1 MIIDLSLKSFNPYSI
16 QGIVHLYEGRNF
28 NDIERIMFQ
37 SLLNTRHC
45 SSKPLPSIYVPI
57 KVSILTQYK
66 ALFITNLL
74 SSKKT
79 PRKCFNPYSIQ
90 GIVHLKKR
98 LGSCKRHH
106 VSILTQ
112 YKALFI
118 ITTVTN
124 GIVIHQVFQS
134 LLNTRHCSS
143 P

>member
-1 MIIDLSLKSFNPYSI
+1 
-16 QGIVHLYEGRNF
+16 
-28 NDIERIMFQ
+28 MFQ

-66 ALFITNLL
+66 ALFIPQQSL
-74 SSKKT
+74 
-79 PRKCFNPYSIQ
+79 
-90 GIVHLKKR
+90 
-98 LGSCKRHH
+98 LGSISGRT

-118 ITTVTN
+118 LRKDWEVVKDIM
-124 GIVIHQVFQS
+124 FQS

-143 P
+143 